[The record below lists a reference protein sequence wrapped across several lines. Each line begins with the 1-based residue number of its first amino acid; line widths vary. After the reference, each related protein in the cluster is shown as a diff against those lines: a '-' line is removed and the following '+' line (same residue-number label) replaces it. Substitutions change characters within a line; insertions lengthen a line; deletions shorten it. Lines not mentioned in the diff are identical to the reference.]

1 VQLAPLLRQ
10 VRTGMTPFQNA
21 RAWPAQVPLPAGLAM
36 AGWLLA
42 KGVLVD
48 HEARGVDDASRL
60 RVPQ

>member
-1 VQLAPLLRQ
+1 
-10 VRTGMTPFQNA
+10 MTPVQIT

-60 RVPQ
+60 RAPQ